1 MNQNP
6 YRPGAGHQPPFLAG
20 RELEIKEFESLLSQ
34 NIILKNL
41 IITGLRGMGKTV
53 LLDALKPRA
62 IKKDWLWTGNDI
74 SETATLTEENLAL
87 RILTDLSAITSG
99 IEVNLPP
106 EEKIGFTS
114 GEDLEK
120 NTRFLDYNY
129 LAAIYNN
136 TPGLVVDKLK
146 KVFEFVWQV
155 LDKLQIK
162 GVVFAYDEAHLLS
175 DQSKEKQYPLSLL
188 LDLFQSVQKK
198 KVPFLLVL
206 TGLPTLMGRLV
217 DSRTFS
223 ERLFEVIVLERLNQL
238 QSRSA
243 IVIPLNTADQNVI
256 FDEQTIEFIIN
267 TSGGYPYFVQFLSRE
282 IYDIQLNPTEPKIP
296 EKQVIEKLDQFFYAG
311 RWNRATDR
319 EKDLLALAAA
329 TDLEDFALQD
339 IKQVADNF
347 EIKGFSSSQIT
358 QMLSRLIK
366 KGLVFK
372 NGRDQYSFALPMLAD
387 FIKRNVEMNAK

>member
-20 RELEIKEFESLLSQ
+20 RESEIKEFESLLAQ

-74 SETATLTEENLAL
+74 SESATLTEENLAL
-87 RILTDLSAITSG
+87 RLLADLSAITSG

-106 EEKIGFTS
+106 EKEIGFSS
-114 GEDLEK
+114 GEASK
-120 NTRFLDYNY
+120 QNTRHLDYNY

-136 TPGLVVDKLK
+136 TPGLTKDKLK

-155 LDKLQIK
+155 LDKLHIK
-162 GVVFAYDEAHLLS
+162 GVVFAYDEAHLLA
-175 DQSKEKQYPLSLL
+175 DQSKDKEFPLSLL
-188 LDLFQSVQKK
+188 LDLFQSVQKGG
-198 KVPFLLVL
+198 VPFLLIL
-206 TGLPTLMGRLV
+206 TGLPTLMEKLV

-223 ERLFEVIVLERLNQL
+223 ERLFKVIVLERLNQL

-256 FDEQTIEFIIN
+256 FDEPTIDFIIN
-267 TSGGYPYFVQFLSRE
+267 TSGGYPYFIQFLSRE
-282 IYDIQLNPTEPKIP
+282 IYDIQLNPTEPQIP

-329 TDLEDFALQD
+329 TDLEDFGLQD
-339 IKQVADNF
+339 IKQVGDNYD
-347 EIKGFSSSQIT
+347 IKNFSSSQIT
-358 QMLSRLIK
+358 QMLGRLIK
-366 KGLVFK
+366 KGLIFK
-372 NGRDQYSFALPMLAD
+372 NGRDQYSFALPMLAE
-387 FIKRNVEMNAK
+387 FIKRNVKMCAK